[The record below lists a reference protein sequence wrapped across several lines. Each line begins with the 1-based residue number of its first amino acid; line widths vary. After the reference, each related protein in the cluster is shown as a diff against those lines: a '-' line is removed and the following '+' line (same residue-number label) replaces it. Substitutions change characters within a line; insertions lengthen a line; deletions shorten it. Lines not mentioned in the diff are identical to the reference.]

1 VGKRREGREVALQ
14 LLFHWDLNVQ
24 QPLTANELDLF
35 WQIRVTVAAK
45 NPDGQPAPANKNM
58 PRSQHQHS
66 ERSVRIFATNV
77 LNGVIS
83 HQATI
88 DEKIAKYTAN
98 YELKRI
104 SAVDRNILRMAI
116 YEMLY
121 ASDVPPI
128 VAINEAIDIAKKFGT
143 EESGKFVNGV
153 LDRVKLDL
161 NRPLRTAA
169 DQTKKTL
176 KTVVA
181 WHSHFSKAWSTNSA
195 ANPSTGTNWRKR

>member
-24 QPLTANELDLF
+24 RPLDAKELELF
-35 WQIRVTVAAK
+35 WEIRVAVATTYPGARDAVEDEIVRRRQ
-45 NPDGQPAPANKNM
+45 N
-58 PRSQHQHS
+58 
-66 ERSVRIFATNV
+66 ERARLERGVRTFAANV

-88 DEKIAKYTAN
+88 DEKITKYTAN

-121 ASDVPPI
+121 AIDVPPI

-161 NRPLRTAA
+161 NRPLRTA
-169 DQTKKTL
+169 
-176 KTVVA
+176 
-181 WHSHFSKAWSTNSA
+181 S
-195 ANPSTGTNWRKR
+195 NPAI

>member
-1 VGKRREGREVALQ
+1 MGKRREGREVALQ

-24 QPLTANELDLF
+24 QSVTPTELDLF
-35 WQIRVTVAAK
+35 WEFR
-45 NPDGQPAPANKNM
+45 PAM
-58 PRSQHQHS
+58 PG
-66 ERSVRIFATNV
+66 VRTFATNL
-77 LNGVIS
+77 LNGVIA

-88 DEKIAKYTAN
+88 DEKISKYTAN
-98 YELKRI
+98 YELRRI

-121 ASDVPPI
+121 ADDVPPI

-161 NRPLRTAA
+161 NRPLRTVSNRT
-169 DQTKKTL
+169 D
-176 KTVVA
+176 
-181 WHSHFSKAWSTNSA
+181 
-195 ANPSTGTNWRKR
+195 

>member
-1 VGKRREGREVALQ
+1 MGKRREGREVALQ

-24 QPLTANELDLF
+24 QPLTAKEFDLF
-35 WQIRVTVAAK
+35 WEIRVAVA
-45 NPDGQPAPANKNM
+45 G
-58 PRSQHQHS
+58 
-66 ERSVRIFATNV
+66 VRTFATNV

-88 DEKIAKYTAN
+88 DEKITKYTAN

-121 ASDVPPI
+121 ANDVPPI

-161 NRPLRTAA
+161 NRPLRTALDQA
-169 DQTKKTL
+169 D
-176 KTVVA
+176 
-181 WHSHFSKAWSTNSA
+181 
-195 ANPSTGTNWRKR
+195 

>member
-1 VGKRREGREVALQ
+1 MGKRREGREVSLQ

-24 QPLTANELDLF
+24 QSLSGTELDLF
-35 WQIRVTVAAK
+35 WEFRPTIQ
-45 NPDGQPAPANKNM
+45 G
-58 PRSQHQHS
+58 
-66 ERSVRIFATNV
+66 VRTFATNL
-77 LNGVIS
+77 LNGVLA

-88 DEKIAKYTAN
+88 DEKITKYTAN

-121 ASDVPPI
+121 ADDVPPI

-143 EESGKFVNGV
+143 EESSKFVNGV

-161 NRPLRTAA
+161 NRPLRT
-169 DQTKKTL
+169 
-176 KTVVA
+176 V
-181 WHSHFSKAWSTNSA
+181 S
-195 ANPSTGTNWRKR
+195 NPTD